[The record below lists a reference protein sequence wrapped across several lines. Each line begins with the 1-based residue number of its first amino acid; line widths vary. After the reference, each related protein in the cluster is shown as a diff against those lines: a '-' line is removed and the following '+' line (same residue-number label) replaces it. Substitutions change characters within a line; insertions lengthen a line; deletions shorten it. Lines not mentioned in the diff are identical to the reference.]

1 MAAVPGRV
9 CWWGLRREST
19 GDGGSR
25 VQVLAVG
32 WRRVPPLEWCWGPV
46 RSAEFPQSQ
55 FDVSSVWAAD
65 TLGSPCNL
73 PVVLWQGLHQSPHS
87 CGRRRVQ
94 WMIRCL
100 RASLQGQIGSGLGHA
115 AALMMEAKLRG
126 FSRRGLCSD
135 DRRGAIADFDICQ
148 ARYERATV
156 RSEVYG
162 AEPIL
167 RHEFAASIGGPRFC
181 IPRGLQADFTSAI
194 LQIFLRNEHVL
205 TRGEGMDV
213 FKSHP

>member
-1 MAAVPGRV
+1 M
-9 CWWGLRREST
+9 
-19 GDGGSR
+19 
-25 VQVLAVG
+25 QVLAVG
-32 WRRVPPLEWCWGPV
+32 WRRVPPLEWCWGPL
-46 RSAEFPQSQ
+46 RSAEFPQSR

-65 TLGSPCNL
+65 QLGSPCNL
-73 PVVLWQGLHQSPHS
+73 PVVSWQGLHQSPHP

-94 WMIRCL
+94 WMILCL

-126 FSRRGLCSD
+126 VSRRGLCSD
-135 DRRGAIADFDICQ
+135 DMRDAIADFDIRQ

-167 RHEFAASIGGPRFC
+167 RHEFAASIRGPHFY
-181 IPRGLQADFTSAI
+181 IPRGHRADSTSAI
-194 LQIFLRNEHVL
+194 LQISLRNEHVTNRGYFQEIAVKGCFL
-205 TRGEGMDV
+205 TVTSIDAIARREAAP
-213 FKSHP
+213 SLP